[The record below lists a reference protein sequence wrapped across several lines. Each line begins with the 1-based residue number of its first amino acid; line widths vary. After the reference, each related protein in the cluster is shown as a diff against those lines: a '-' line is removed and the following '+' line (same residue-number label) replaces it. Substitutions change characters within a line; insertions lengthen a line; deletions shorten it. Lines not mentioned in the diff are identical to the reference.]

1 MEYNYCRRC
10 GTQLEQKSNH
20 FWKCKNGH
28 SSYLNPSP
36 ASGVF
41 FLTDDNEVVVS
52 RRAIDPGKG
61 FLDSIGGF
69 VDNDESAEEA
79 IAREILEESGLTPN
93 DYGELHIFCTAPT
106 GYEYEGEIKRVL
118 STFFWAKLHP
128 DAQPVPSDDVAEI
141 VRLTLQDIDVSKFY
155 GDDVKIALVKL
166 QQLVKDGHV

>member
-1 MEYNYCRRC
+1 MENNYCRRC
-10 GTQLEQKSNH
+10 GTPLEQKSDH
-20 FWKCKNGH
+20 FWKCENGH

-61 FLDSIGGF
+61 TLDSIGGF

-93 DYGELHIFCTAPT
+93 DYGQLHIFCTAPT
-106 GYEYEGEIKRVL
+106 GYEYEGEVKRVL

-128 DAQPVPSDDVAEI
+128 DAQPMPSDDVAEI
-141 VRLTLQDIDVSKFY
+141 VMIPLHDIDISKFY
-155 GDDVKIALVKL
+155 GDDVKIALRTL